1 MTFSLKLSISQKQSL
16 YNYPLRVYNSN
27 HVSPILFVED
37 IFMAV
42 SGIIFQ
48 MISLFVMIF
57 AGYASARAGLITPD
71 FRRGLSSLV
80 LSTAFPC
87 CIVSAVLQSGGAPS
101 DMIVALGVSVAF
113 FALMIALAA
122 VLVCVV
128 PTPKEE
134 RNLDQLLLVFTNLA
148 FMGIPIIQ
156 ALYGVEGVAMLSMFL
171 LVFNFLV
178 FTYGVML
185 LDGNGGINLK
195 QLVNPGVISA
205 LIALLF
211 GLTGWRLPSPVESAL
226 ASIGSINTPMAMMII
241 GASLAHSDIRAAFTN
256 PRLYR
261 VAFLRLIVMPL
272 VFIGLALI
280 VPINRMLAGLCVI
293 VAAMPIAGNCS
304 MLSDIYT
311 PEDMTSS
318 HATIV
323 STLISGVTLPLLVLV
338 MNMVGLG

>member
-1 MTFSLKLSISQKQSL
+1 
-16 YNYPLRVYNSN
+16 
-27 HVSPILFVED
+27 
-37 IFMAV
+37 MAV

-48 MISLFVMIF
+48 MITLFIMMF
-57 AGYASARAGLITPD
+57 AGYLAARAGLITPN

-87 CIVSAVLQSGGAPS
+87 CIVSSVLQSGGAPS

-122 VLVCVV
+122 ALVRVV
-128 PTPKEE
+128 PTPKPE
-134 RNLDQLLLVFTNLA
+134 RNLDQLMLVFTNLA

-156 ALYGVEGVAMLSMFL
+156 AFYGVQGVAMLSMFL

-185 LDGNGGINLK
+185 VSGNGGINLR
-195 QLVNPGVISA
+195 QLVNPGVVSA
-205 LIALLF
+205 LIALFF
-211 GLTGWRLPSPVESAL
+211 GLTGWHLPAPVESAL
-226 ASIGSINTPMAMMII
+226 SSIGSVNTPMAMMVI
-241 GASLAHSDIRAAFTN
+241 GSSLAHSDIRAAFSN

-261 VAFLRLIVMPL
+261 VNLLRLIVMPL

-280 VPINRMLAGLCVI
+280 VPIDRMLAGICVI

-311 PEDMTSS
+311 PEDMTAS

-323 STLISGVTLPLLVLV
+323 STLLSGVTLPLLVAV
-338 MNMVGLG
+338 MNALGLG

>member
-1 MTFSLKLSISQKQSL
+1 ML
-16 YNYPLRVYNSN
+16 
-27 HVSPILFVED
+27 
-37 IFMAV
+37 
-42 SGIIFQ
+42 
-48 MISLFVMIF
+48 
-57 AGYASARAGLITPD
+57 
-71 FRRGLSSLV
+71 
-80 LSTAFPC
+80 
-87 CIVSAVLQSGGAPS
+87 
-101 DMIVALGVSVAF
+101 VALGVSVAF

-122 VLVCVV
+122 VLVRIV

-185 LDGNGGINLK
+185 LDGSGDINLR

-205 LIALLF
+205 LIALFF
-211 GLTGWRLPSPVESAL
+211 GLTGWRLPDPVESAL

-241 GASLAHSDIRAAFTN
+241 GASLAAFTN

-261 VAFLRLIVMPL
+261 VSFLRLIVMPL
-272 VFIGLALI
+272 VFIGLAL
-280 VPINRMLAGLCVI
+280 VMPINRMLAGLCVI

-311 PEDMTSS
+311 PEDMTAS

-338 MNMVGLG
+338 MTMVGLG

>member
-1 MTFSLKLSISQKQSL
+1 
-16 YNYPLRVYNSN
+16 
-27 HVSPILFVED
+27 
-37 IFMAV
+37 MAV

-48 MISLFVMIF
+48 MITLFIMMF

-87 CIVSAVLQSGGAPS
+87 CIVASVLQSGGAPG
-101 DMIVALGVSVAF
+101 DMVSALGVSVAF

-122 VLVCVV
+122 LLVRVV
-128 PTPKEE
+128 PTPVQE

-185 LDGNGGINLK
+185 LDGNGSINFR
-195 QLVNPGVISA
+195 QLINPGVVSA

-211 GLTGWRLPSPVESAL
+211 GLTGWRLPAPVESAL
-226 ASIGSINTPMAMMII
+226 SSIGSINTPMAMMII
-241 GASLAHSDIRAAFTN
+241 GASLAHSDIRAAFSK

-261 VAFLRLIVMPL
+261 VALLRLIIMPL
-272 VFIGLALI
+272 VFIGLSMI
-280 VPINRMLAGLCVI
+280 VPISRMLAGICVI

-318 HATIV
+318 HAVIV
-323 STLISGVTLPLLVLV
+323 TTLFSGVTLPLLVMV
-338 MNMVGLG
+338 MSLVGLG

>member
-1 MTFSLKLSISQKQSL
+1 
-16 YNYPLRVYNSN
+16 
-27 HVSPILFVED
+27 
-37 IFMAV
+37 MAV

-48 MISLFVMIF
+48 MITLFIMMF
-57 AGYASARAGLITPD
+57 AGYLAARAGLITPN

-87 CIVSAVLQSGGAPS
+87 CIVSSVLQSGGAPG
-101 DMIVALGVSVAF
+101 DMLVALGVSVAF

-122 VLVCVV
+122 VLVRVV

-134 RNLDQLLLVFTNLA
+134 RRLDQLLLVFTNLA

-205 LIALLF
+205 LIALVF

-226 ASIGSINTPMAMMII
+226 ASIGSVNTPMAMMII

-261 VAFLRLIVMPL
+261 VSFLRLIVMPL
-272 VFIGLALI
+272 VFIGLSLV
-280 VPINRMLAGLCVI
+280 VPINRMLTGLCVI

-311 PEDMTSS
+311 PEDMTAS

>member
-1 MTFSLKLSISQKQSL
+1 
-16 YNYPLRVYNSN
+16 
-27 HVSPILFVED
+27 
-37 IFMAV
+37 MAV

-48 MISLFVMIF
+48 MITLFIMML
-57 AGYASARAGLITPD
+57 AGYLSARAGLISPS

-87 CIVSAVLQSGGAPS
+87 CIVSAVLQSGGAPG
-101 DMIVALGVSVAF
+101 DMLVALGVSVAF

-122 VLVCVV
+122 ILVHVV
-128 PTPKEE
+128 PTPKGE
-134 RNLDQLLLVFTNLA
+134 RNLDQLMLVFTNLA

-156 ALYGVEGVAMLSMFL
+156 ALYGMQGVAMLSMFL

-185 LDGNGGINLK
+185 LDGGGDINLK
-195 QLVNPGVISA
+195 QLINPGVVSA
-205 LIALLF
+205 LIALVF

-226 ASIGSINTPMAMMII
+226 ASIGSINTPMAMMVI

-261 VAFLRLIVMPL
+261 VSFLRLIVMPL
-272 VFIGLALI
+272 VFIGLSLV
-280 VPINRMLAGLCVI
+280 VPISRMLTGICVI

-311 PEDMTSS
+311 PEDMTAS

-323 STLISGVTLPLLVLV
+323 STLLSGVTLPLLVLV
-338 MNMVGLG
+338 MNGVGLG

>member
-1 MTFSLKLSISQKQSL
+1 
-16 YNYPLRVYNSN
+16 
-27 HVSPILFVED
+27 
-37 IFMAV
+37 MAV

-48 MISLFVMIF
+48 MITLFIMMF
-57 AGYASARAGLITPD
+57 AGYLAARAGLITPN

-87 CIVSAVLQSGGAPS
+87 CIVSSVLQSGGAPS

-122 VLVCVV
+122 ALVRVV
-128 PTPKEE
+128 PTPKPE
-134 RNLDQLLLVFTNLA
+134 RNLDQLMLVFTNLA

-156 ALYGVEGVAMLSMFL
+156 AFYGAQGVAMLSMFL

-185 LDGNGGINLK
+185 VSGNGGINLR
-195 QLVNPGVISA
+195 QLVNPGVVSA
-205 LIALLF
+205 LIALFF
-211 GLTGWRLPSPVESAL
+211 GLTGWHLPAPVESAL
-226 ASIGSINTPMAMMII
+226 SSIGSFNTPMAMMVI
-241 GASLAHSDIRAAFTN
+241 GSSLAHSDIRAAFSN

-261 VAFLRLIVMPL
+261 VNLLRLIVMPL

-280 VPINRMLAGLCVI
+280 VPIDRMLAGICVI

-311 PEDMTSS
+311 PEDMTAS

-323 STLISGVTLPLLVLV
+323 STLLSGVTLPLLVAV
-338 MNMVGLG
+338 MNALGLG

>member
-1 MTFSLKLSISQKQSL
+1 
-16 YNYPLRVYNSN
+16 
-27 HVSPILFVED
+27 
-37 IFMAV
+37 MAV

-48 MISLFVMIF
+48 MITLFIMMF
-57 AGYASARAGLITPD
+57 AGYLAARAGLITPN

-87 CIVSAVLQSGGAPS
+87 CIVSSVLQSGGAPS

-122 VLVCVV
+122 ALVRVV
-128 PTPKEE
+128 PTPKPE
-134 RNLDQLLLVFTNLA
+134 RNLDQLMLVFTNLA

-156 ALYGVEGVAMLSMFL
+156 AFYGAQGVAMLSMFL

-185 LDGNGGINLK
+185 VSGNGGINLR
-195 QLVNPGVISA
+195 QLVNPGVVSA
-205 LIALLF
+205 LIALFF
-211 GLTGWRLPSPVESAL
+211 GLTGWHLPAPVESAL
-226 ASIGSINTPMAMMII
+226 SSIGSVNTPMAMMVI
-241 GASLAHSDIRAAFTN
+241 GSSLAHSDIRAAFSN

-261 VAFLRLIVMPL
+261 VNLLRLIVMPL

-280 VPINRMLAGLCVI
+280 VPIDRMLAGICVI

-311 PEDMTSS
+311 PEDMTAS

-323 STLISGVTLPLLVLV
+323 STLLSGVTLPLLVAV
-338 MNMVGLG
+338 MNALGLG

>member
-1 MTFSLKLSISQKQSL
+1 
-16 YNYPLRVYNSN
+16 
-27 HVSPILFVED
+27 
-37 IFMAV
+37 MAV
-42 SGIIFQ
+42 SGIIFH
-48 MISLFVMIF
+48 MITLFIMMF
-57 AGYASARAGLITPD
+57 AGYLAARAGLITPN

-87 CIVSAVLQSGGAPS
+87 CIVSSVLQSGGAPG
-101 DMIVALGVSVAF
+101 DMLVALGVSVAF

-122 VLVCVV
+122 ALVRVV
-128 PTPKEE
+128 PTPKPE
-134 RNLDQLLLVFTNLA
+134 RNLDQLMLVFTNLA

-156 ALYGVEGVAMLSMFL
+156 AFYGVQGVAMLSMFL

-185 LDGNGGINLK
+185 VSGNGGINLR
-195 QLVNPGVISA
+195 QLVNPGVVSA
-205 LIALLF
+205 LIALFF
-211 GLTGWRLPSPVESAL
+211 GLTGWHLPAPVESAL
-226 ASIGSINTPMAMMII
+226 SSIGSVNTPMAMMVI
-241 GASLAHSDIRAAFTN
+241 GSSLAHSDIRAAFSN

-261 VAFLRLIVMPL
+261 VNLLRLIVMPL

-280 VPINRMLAGLCVI
+280 VPIDRMLAGICVI

-311 PEDMTSS
+311 PEDMTAS

-323 STLISGVTLPLLVLV
+323 STLLSGVTLPLLVAV
-338 MNMVGLG
+338 MNALGLG

>member
-1 MTFSLKLSISQKQSL
+1 
-16 YNYPLRVYNSN
+16 
-27 HVSPILFVED
+27 
-37 IFMAV
+37 MAV

-48 MISLFVMIF
+48 MITLFIMMF
-57 AGYASARAGLITPD
+57 AGYVSARAGLISPS

-87 CIVSAVLQSGGAPS
+87 CIVSSVLQSGGAPS
-101 DMIVALGVSVAF
+101 SMLVALGVSVAF

-122 VLVCVV
+122 VLVRIV

-185 LDGNGGINLK
+185 LDGSGDINLR

-205 LIALLF
+205 LIALFF
-211 GLTGWRLPSPVESAL
+211 GLTGWRLPDPVESAL

-261 VAFLRLIVMPL
+261 VSFLRLIVMPL
-272 VFIGLALI
+272 VFIGLAL
-280 VPINRMLAGLCVI
+280 VMPINRMLAGLCVI

-311 PEDMTSS
+311 PEDMTAS

-338 MNMVGLG
+338 MSMVGLG

>member
-1 MTFSLKLSISQKQSL
+1 M
-16 YNYPLRVYNSN
+16 
-27 HVSPILFVED
+27 
-37 IFMAV
+37 
-42 SGIIFQ
+42 
-48 MISLFVMIF
+48 
-57 AGYASARAGLITPD
+57 
-71 FRRGLSSLV
+71 

-87 CIVSAVLQSGGAPS
+87 CIVSSVLQSGGAPG
-101 DMIVALGVSVAF
+101 DMVVALGVSVAF

-122 VLVCVV
+122 VLVYIV
-128 PTPKEE
+128 PTPKPE
-134 RNLDQLLLVFTNLA
+134 RSLDQLMLVFTNLA

-156 ALYGVEGVAMLSMFL
+156 AFYGAQGVAMLSMFL

-185 LDGNGGINLK
+185 VSGNGSINLR
-195 QLVNPGVISA
+195 QLVNPGVVSA

-226 ASIGSINTPMAMMII
+226 SS
-241 GASLAHSDIRAAFTN
+241 
-256 PRLYR
+256 
-261 VAFLRLIVMPL
+261 
-272 VFIGLALI
+272 
-280 VPINRMLAGLCVI
+280 VPINRMLAGICVI

-311 PEDMTSS
+311 PEDMTAS

-323 STLISGVTLPLLVLV
+323 STLLSGVTLPLLVAA

>member
-1 MTFSLKLSISQKQSL
+1 
-16 YNYPLRVYNSN
+16 
-27 HVSPILFVED
+27 
-37 IFMAV
+37 MAV

-48 MISLFVMIF
+48 MITLFIMMF
-57 AGYASARAGLITPD
+57 AGYLAARAGLISPS

-87 CIVSAVLQSGGAPS
+87 CIVSSVLQSGGAPS
-101 DMIVALGVSVAF
+101 DMLVALGVSVAF

-311 PEDMTSS
+311 PDMTSS

>member
-1 MTFSLKLSISQKQSL
+1 
-16 YNYPLRVYNSN
+16 
-27 HVSPILFVED
+27 
-37 IFMAV
+37 MAV

-48 MISLFVMIF
+48 MITLFIMMF
-57 AGYASARAGLITPD
+57 AGYLAARAGLITPN

-87 CIVSAVLQSGGAPS
+87 CIVSSVLQSGGAPS

-122 VLVCVV
+122 ALVRVV
-128 PTPKEE
+128 PTPKPE
-134 RNLDQLLLVFTNLA
+134 RNLDQLMLVFTNLA

-156 ALYGVEGVAMLSMFL
+156 AFYGAQGVAMLSMFL

-185 LDGNGGINLK
+185 VSGNGAINLR
-195 QLVNPGVISA
+195 QLVNPGVVSA
-205 LIALLF
+205 LIALFF
-211 GLTGWRLPSPVESAL
+211 GLTGWHLPAPVESAL
-226 ASIGSINTPMAMMII
+226 SSIGSVNTPMAMMVI
-241 GASLAHSDIRAAFTN
+241 GSSLAHSDIRAAFSN

-261 VAFLRLIVMPL
+261 VNLLRLIVMPL

-280 VPINRMLAGLCVI
+280 VPIDRMLAGICVI

-311 PEDMTSS
+311 PEDMTAS

-323 STLISGVTLPLLVLV
+323 STLLSGVTLPLLVAV
-338 MNMVGLG
+338 MNALGLG